1 MAGLMNIKKI
11 KNRFESRQ
19 AKNRFPLSLLC
30 LTLGAFAI
38 GMTEFII
45 MGLLPNVASDLG
57 VSIPQAG
64 QLITS
69 YALGAM
75 RLVLPSVRP
84 SLPCSPTSCRRKSC
98 WSS

>member
-1 MAGLMNIKKI
+1 MRIKPAKG
-11 KNRFESRQ
+11 SSVPPQ
-19 AKNRFPLSLLC
+19 AKERFPLSLLC

-45 MGLLPNVASDLG
+45 MGLLPNVAHDLG

-69 YALGAM
+69 YALG
-75 RLVLPSVRP
+75 VLASVHP
-84 SLPCSPTSCRRKSC
+84 Y
-98 WSS
+98 